1 LSNPTRCG
9 SDLEHATTVANSD
22 RTPQPFYLATSVAR
36 DSRTTVTRIW
46 PG

>member
-1 LSNPTRCG
+1 MTPPALARAAREPARARG
-9 SDLEHATTVANSD
+9 IARGYRAN
-22 RTPQPFYLATSVAR
+22 SVAR